1 MPHRAWNSM
10 ASFILMFI
18 NTHQSCVTV
27 LVEQFTILTP
37 GALGPALGL
46 GDRVV
51 GRWMASVCL
60 GPDTRLG
67 EVS

>member
-27 LVEQFTILTP
+27 LVEQFTILTTLTSMP
-37 GALGPALGL
+37 MRHMNLLSFQTLG
-46 GDRVV
+46 
-51 GRWMASVCL
+51 
-60 GPDTRLG
+60 
-67 EVS
+67 